1 MDTSC
6 PLVTSLAVLTQSTP
20 LEKIE
25 NLHLTDSIDTEN
37 LSTRGRSVW
46 VHSSQVRLLD
56 TSVPHSSM
64 PEAVGLLGTGV
75 TRDQVSTPRP
85 ARPSGA

>member
-1 MDTSC
+1 MVSIARVYGPVVATKLD
-6 PLVTSLAVLTQSTP
+6 
-20 LEKIE
+20 KFK

-75 TRDQVSTPRP
+75 TRDQGSTPRP

>member
-1 MDTSC
+1 MIRDPRQVPV
-6 PLVTSLAVLTQSTP
+6 PLVPTKLD
-20 LEKIE
+20 KIK

-46 VHSSQVRLLD
+46 VHSSQVRLLE